1 MYYGACEHIDVGISL
16 GQLVVVETWSN
27 VHTHGCG
34 LRVRVWHGLPHRIFV
49 VNAVAT
55 AEGIEQTVDEQF
67 GLIYLETKPPP
78 RAKTFGL

>member
-1 MYYGACEHIDVGISL
+1 MYYGASEHIDVGISL
-16 GQLVVVETWSN
+16 GQLVVVETWTN

-34 LRVRVWHGLPHRIFV
+34 LRVMGWHGLPHRIFV
-49 VNAVAT
+49 VNAVAA